1 MHPLHLRQM
10 KGLKKYDFGFEGYIS
25 KAEEGAGFSEGQGG
39 GGGDKIIPRY
49 ILGGGGG
56 GLKG

>member
-39 GGGDKIIPRY
+39 GGG
-49 ILGGGGG
+49 